1 MREIHV
7 VVKVPQDRVPEG
19 FKDIHVSHEPASH
32 YEGSDPGATRF
43 TSTDANTTVFI
54 HWYDGLPKDKEV
66 QAHATDAVL
75 RSLGL

>member
-7 VVKVPQDRVPEG
+7 VVKVPQDSVPEG

-32 YEGSDPGATRF
+32 FEGSDPNATRY
-43 TSTDANTTVFI
+43 TSQVANTTVNI
-54 HWYDGLPKDKEV
+54 HWYEGRPKDKAVE
-66 QAHATDAVL
+66 AHATDAVL